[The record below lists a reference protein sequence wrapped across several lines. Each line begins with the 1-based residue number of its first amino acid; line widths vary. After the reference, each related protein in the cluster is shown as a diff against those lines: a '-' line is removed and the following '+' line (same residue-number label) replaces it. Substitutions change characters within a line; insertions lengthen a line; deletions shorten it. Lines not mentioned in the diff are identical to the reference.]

1 MPIWY
6 SGSVT
11 AAKGR
16 WGSDMNRLTQNALL
30 IALACANPV
39 GAETLA
45 MPSPAQVDAAA
56 TKATTVLASPE
67 LHADAVAS
75 HARTLKDMPLAAPP
89 PGVLDKLFAQVAAPQ
104 FPVLPQAQ
112 LLVLVSF
119 SMPQEA
125 LQNLAQ
131 QADKA
136 GAVLVLRGLVEDSLD
151 KTAKAIQAV
160 VGSGADATF
169 QVNPNVFRAYGVQDV
184 PSFVIAQPPTKDD
197 SSCELGTDYVSVRGD
212 VTLEY
217 ALRKLGENPSFAATA
232 GRYLQALGGK
242 P

>member
-1 MPIWY
+1 M
-6 SGSVT
+6 
-11 AAKGR
+11 K
-16 WGSDMNRLTQNALL
+16 RLIQNALL
-30 IALACANPV
+30 IAIVNANPV
-39 GAETLA
+39 GAETLS
-45 MPSPAQVDAAA
+45 MPTPAQVDAATA
-56 TKATTVLASPE
+56 KAATVLASPE
-67 LHADAVAS
+67 LHTDAMIGN
-75 HARTLKDMPLAAPP
+75 ARILKEIPLATPTT
-89 PGVLDKLFAQVAAPQ
+89 GVLDKLFAQVEAPK
-104 FPVLPQAQ
+104 FPALQQAE

-119 SMPQEA
+119 SMPKEA

-184 PSFVIAQPPTKDD
+184 PSFVIAKPPAKDD
-197 SSCELGTDYVSVRGD
+197 STCEPGTDYVSVRGD

-232 GRYLQALGGK
+232 GRYLQALGVK

>member
-1 MPIWY
+1 M
-6 SGSVT
+6 
-11 AAKGR
+11 K
-16 WGSDMNRLTQNALL
+16 RLIQNALL
-30 IALACANPV
+30 IAIAHANPI

-56 TKATTVLASPE
+56 AKAATVLASPE

-75 HARTLKDMPLAAPP
+75 DTRTLKAVPLATPQ
-89 PGVLDKLFAQVAAPQ
+89 PGVLDKLFAQVEQPQ
-104 FPVLPQAQ
+104 FPALPQAQ

-119 SMPQEA
+119 SMPKEA
-125 LQNLAQ
+125 LQNLAH

-160 VGSGADATF
+160 VGPGADATF
-169 QVNPNVFRAYGVQDV
+169 QVNPNVFRTYGVQAV
-184 PSFVIAQPPTKDD
+184 PSFVIAKPPAKDN
-197 SSCELGTDYVSVRGD
+197 STCALGTDYVSVRGD

-217 ALRKLGENPSFAATA
+217 ALRKLGENSGFAATA
-232 GRYLQALGGK
+232 GRYLQALGVK

>member
-1 MPIWY
+1 M
-6 SGSVT
+6 
-11 AAKGR
+11 R
-16 WGSDMNRLTQNALL
+16 RLIQSALL
-30 IALACANPV
+30 IAIAHSNPV
-39 GAETLA
+39 GAETLS
-45 MPSPAQVDAAA
+45 MPTPAQVDAAA
-56 TKATTVLASPE
+56 AKATTVLASPE
-67 LHADAVAS
+67 LHTDAVAN
-75 HARTLKDMPLAAPP
+75 HTRILKAMPLATPQS
-89 PGVLDKLFAQVAAPQ
+89 GVLDKLFSQVEAPQ
-104 FPVLPQAQ
+104 FPALQQAE

-119 SMPQEA
+119 SMPKEA

-160 VGSGADATF
+160 VEPGADATF

-184 PSFVIAQPPTKDD
+184 PSFVIAKSPAKDD
-197 SSCELGTDYVSVRGD
+197 STCEPGTDYVAVRGD

>member
-1 MPIWY
+1 M
-6 SGSVT
+6 
-11 AAKGR
+11 K
-16 WGSDMNRLTQNALL
+16 RLIQNALL
-30 IALACANPV
+30 IAIAHANPI

-56 TKATTVLASPE
+56 AKAATVLASPE

-75 HARTLKDMPLAAPP
+75 DTRTLKAVPLATPQ
-89 PGVLDKLFAQVAAPQ
+89 PGVLDKLFAQVEQPQ
-104 FPVLPQAQ
+104 FPALPQAQ

-119 SMPQEA
+119 SMPKEA

-160 VGSGADATF
+160 VGSGTDTTF
-169 QVNPNVFRAYGVQDV
+169 QVNPNVFRTYGVQDV
-184 PSFVIAQPPTKDD
+184 PSFVIAKPPANAD
-197 SSCELGTDYVSVRGD
+197 SDSTCEPGTDYVAVRGD